1 MRIFISFFI
10 LCLSLMVSCITTSDQ
25 AESLSADFYVATN
38 GNDDW
43 SGKLANP
50 NARGTDGPFVSLAR
64 ARDAVRELKKGS
76 VNKDIVVLIRDGRY
90 YLNETVVFRLKDSA
104 EDGNRITYAAY
115 PGEEPIFSS
124 GVKIEGWKE
133 LGQRPEALHE
143 KARARVWVADVPTN
157 LGHFRTLY
165 DGDKRL
171 LRARSHPFAVGRG
184 RVESVEDPYS
194 TLQISPGT
202 IKNWANLEDVELL
215 IRTYGFTMNIL
226 SLESVDEEKGLAKT
240 SIVPYGSLTEWRRSP
255 SPQATTT
262 DRTSRVLSVTSER
275 LWGVK
280 EGQRAVW
287 VENVLEALDSPGEWV
302 LNTQERKLYLWPIG
316 DEPGDNIFAPSL
328 KELIRV
334 EGNIDFDGPTDKPVR
349 GIVFRG
355 LTFTQADRGVV
366 KRGDMSIQ
374 HDWEMIDK
382 GDALLRLRGAE
393 DCSVEECKFFNSGGS
408 AIRLDLYCQKN
419 RVLRNEINHLGG
431 AGILLIGYGPGTKDV
446 NKQNEVVNNHIH
458 HNGEIYW
465 HSHGIV
471 MWQSG
476 ENRIANNYIH
486 HMPRKGICLAGVRPQ
501 FFNPDMFAEGSFYP
515 FRENSPSIRWH
526 EINNAEAVKE
536 RGRSMPWQRR
546 DVTDWPEITP
556 YLHTRDNV
564 VEYNELYRVADK
576 GSDGAALNI
585 SGAGEGNI
593 VRRNY
598 IHHIYNGEIHGAIR
612 TDDYQK
618 KTLIEENVIYK
629 TAMFGLCCRH
639 ENFWVNNVIVDAAP
653 NRGAWIGERPFDG
666 SRFVGNIFFHSGEHQ
681 NFFSSLWRDY
691 DVYEHLC
698 SMKGGEIDRN
708 IYYNLQSSDSS
719 EVESFRKF
727 GFGKNSLYADPLFVD
742 LENGDFRL
750 KPDSPAL
757 KRGIKSIDVSEMG
770 LTDDFPKRFR

>member
-1 MRIFISFFI
+1 MNGSRNLFSTLVISFLI
-10 LCLSLMVSCITTSDQ
+10 LIVFSATTESFS
-25 AESLSADFYVATN
+25 AELNLYISTT
-38 GNDDW
+38 GNDNNP
-43 SGKLANP
+43 GTLEKPLA
-50 NARGTDGPFVSLAR
+50 SLKG
-64 ARDAVRELKKGS
+64 ARDAVRRIKADDQTE
-76 VNKDIVVLIRDGRY
+76 DITVYIRGGKY
-90 YLNETVVFRLKDSA
+90 FIHETVVFGLEDSGS
-104 EDGNRITYAAY
+104 EEQTITYAAY

-133 LGQRPEALHE
+133 LEQRPEALHE
-143 KARARVWVADVPTN
+143 QARARVWVADVPTN

-171 LRARSHPFAVGRG
+171 LRARSHPFVLERG
-184 RVESVEDPYS
+184 EIDSVEDPYS
-194 TLQISPGT
+194 TLKIAPGT
-202 IKNWANLEDVELL
+202 IKNWANLEDVEIL

-226 SLESVDEEKGLAKT
+226 SLESVDEDKGLAKT
-240 SIVPYGSLTEWRRSP
+240 SIVPYGSLTEWRESP
-255 SPQATTT
+255 STEATT
-262 DRTSRVLSVTSER
+262 DGISRVLSVTSER

-280 EGQRAVW
+280 EGQHAVW
-287 VENVLEALDSPGEWV
+287 VENVLEALNSPGEWV
-302 LNTQERKLYLWPIG
+302 LNTQERKLYLWPMG
-316 DEPGDNIFAPSL
+316 DKPGDNIFAPTL

-334 EGNIDFDGPTDKPVR
+334 EGNIDFDGPTDTPVR

-382 GDALLRLRGAE
+382 GDALLRFRGAE
-393 DCSVEECKFFNSGGS
+393 NCAVEECKFFNSGGS
-408 AIRLDLYCQKN
+408 AIRLDLYCQRNKI
-419 RVLRNEINHLGG
+419 LSNEINHLGG
-431 AGILLIGYGPGTKDV
+431 AGVLLIGYGPGTKDV
-446 NKQNEVVNNHIH
+446 NKKNEVVNNEIH
-458 HNGEIYW
+458 HCGEIYW

-471 MWQSG
+471 LWQSG
-476 ENRIANNYIH
+476 ENHIAHNYIH

-536 RGRSMPWQRR
+536 RARSIPWQRR

-556 YLHTRDNV
+556 YLHTRDNL
-564 VEYNELYRVADK
+564 VEFNELYRVADK
-576 GSDGAALNI
+576 GSDGSALNI

-593 VRRNY
+593 IRRNY

-629 TAMFGLCCRH
+629 IAMFGLCCRH
-639 ENFWVNNVIVDAAP
+639 ENYWVNNVIVDAGP
-653 NRGAWIGERPFDG
+653 NRGVWIGERPFDG
-666 SRFVGNIFFHSGEHQ
+666 SRFVKNIFYHSGEHQ

-719 EVESFRKF
+719 EVESFRKY
-727 GFGKNSLYADPLFVD
+727 GFGKNSRYADPLFVD

-750 KPDSPAL
+750 KPESPAL
-757 KRGIKSIDVSEMG
+757 KMGIKSIDVREAG
-770 LTDDFPKRFR
+770 LTEDFPKKFR